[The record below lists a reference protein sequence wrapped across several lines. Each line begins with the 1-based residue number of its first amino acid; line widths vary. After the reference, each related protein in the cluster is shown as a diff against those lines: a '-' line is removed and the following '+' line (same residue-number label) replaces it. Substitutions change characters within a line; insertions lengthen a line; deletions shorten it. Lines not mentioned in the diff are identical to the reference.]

1 MDAQR
6 LILILGDQLT
16 DNIAALR
23 DASKDSDLVVMFE
36 LVSEATYV
44 HHHQQKLVLVLSAM
58 RHFAAELRAAGWRV
72 HYLELSAEYEATR
85 IEPTNFT
92 AAMTSL
98 LASPLAKSVT
108 QIVVTEP
115 GEWRLHQEFSRWPE
129 AFSLPVTVLNDDRF
143 ICARDEFASWA
154 DGRKQL
160 RMEYFCREMRRKTG
174 LLMAGDKPEGDKWN
188 FDSQNRKP
196 AKADLVMPS
205 PWQATPDAITQRVI
219 ELVKQRFD
227 QHFGDLEG
235 FCYAVDRDGALTA
248 LDHFI
253 ASALANFGD
262 FQDAM
267 LEGEPFL
274 YHSLLSPYINLGLLD
289 PLEVCQRV
297 EQEYRNALVP
307 LNAAEGFI
315 RQIIGWREYV
325 RGIYWLK
332 MPDYA
337 RLNYFSA
344 DRPLPDFYWTGD
356 SEMACMRA
364 AVSQT
369 KQHGYAHHIQRLM
382 VTGNFALLAGIDPV
396 AVHEWYLQ
404 VYVDAY
410 EWVELPNN
418 WV

>member
-1 MDAQR
+1 MVESNCAWS
-6 LILILGDQLT
+6 ISV
-16 DNIAALR
+16 A
-23 DASKDSDLVVMFE
+23 KC
-36 LVSEATYV
+36 
-44 HHHQQKLVLVLSAM
+44 
-58 RHFAAELRAAGWRV
+58 AGKPGCSWR
-72 HYLELSAEYEATR
+72 
-85 IEPTNFT
+85 
-92 AAMTSL
+92 
-98 LASPLAKSVT
+98 
-108 QIVVTEP
+108 
-115 GEWRLHQEFSRWPE
+115 
-129 AFSLPVTVLNDDRF
+129 
-143 ICARDEFASWA
+143 
-154 DGRKQL
+154 
-160 RMEYFCREMRRKTG
+160 
-174 LLMAGDKPEGDKWN
+174 
-188 FDSQNRKP
+188 
-196 AKADLVMPS
+196 
-205 PWQATPDAITQRVI
+205 ATPDAITQRVI

-297 EQEYRNALVP
+297 EQEYRNTLVP

-369 KQHGYAHHIQRLM
+369 KQHGCAHHIQRLM